1 MIQSTSSLPVM
12 DSFGRVHKS
21 FRISVTDRCNIRCF
35 YCMPETVQFLP
46 RRDILTFEEIAR
58 VAQIASSAG
67 VSRIRLTGGEPLVR
81 GQLWKLVRMLK
92 AIDGIEDVALTTNG
106 ILLADQA
113 DQLRSHGL
121 DRVNVS
127 LDTLDPTTFETI
139 TRRKGLDQVLTG
151 IDAAID
157 AGFKQIRINAVS
169 MAGITDPDIVPLAE
183 FARRKQL
190 ELRFIEFMPLDGDEA
205 WKRDQVLT
213 GEDIRQTI
221 SQNVGLLQP
230 VNRPHASQPA
240 TDFEYVDGSGR
251 VGFINSVSE
260 PFCSDCDRIR
270 MTAEGQFRNCLFSTR
285 EWDLRTLLRNG
296 GSDDQILATMRDSVA
311 VKAAA
316 HGIDSEKFQRP
327 TKAMYQIGG

>member
-1 MIQSTSSLPVM
+1 MIGSNRSLPVV

-46 RRDILTFEEIAR
+46 RHEILTFEEITR
-58 VAQIASSAG
+58 VAKIGASVG

-81 GQLWKLVRMLK
+81 GQLWKLVQMLK

-113 DQLRSHGL
+113 EKLRSHGL
-121 DRVNVS
+121 DRVNIS
-127 LDTLDPTTFETI
+127 LDTLDPETFERI
-139 TRRKGLDQVLTG
+139 TRRKGLDKVLAG
-151 IDAAID
+151 IDAAIE
-157 AGFKQIRINAVS
+157 AGFEQVRINAVS
-169 MAGITDPDIVPLAE
+169 MAGITDAEIIPLAQ

-205 WKRDQVLT
+205 WQREQVLT
-213 GEDIRQTI
+213 GEAIRQAI
-221 SQNVGLLQP
+221 SKGVGLLEP
-230 VNRPHASQPA
+230 VARPHAAQPA
-240 TDFEYVDGSGR
+240 TDYEYADGSGR

-260 PFCSDCDRIR
+260 PFCGSCDRIR

-285 EWDLRTLLRNG
+285 EWDLRTLLRTG
-296 GSDDQILATMRDSVA
+296 ASDDQILATMRDSVA
-311 VKAAA
+311 AKAAA
-316 HGIDSEKFQRP
+316 HGIDSEEFQRP
-327 TKAMYQIGG
+327 AKAMYQIGG